1 MQKTHWMLSG
11 LAAAVCSLGMG
22 AASAATV
29 SWADWTSIS
38 TTTATGTMGGV
49 GVTVTGGLALGG
61 RSQTGCGTNYWT
73 QPNAGNAAYT
83 DGIVSNGPTACEQVG
98 LIGPTTVTVT
108 FASAIND
115 LVMAIVSVGRVD
127 SPVTYTFDQAF
138 TLDSEGV
145 GYWGGGQA
153 GAYVANSSTSFT
165 GREFHGVLRF
175 SSPVTSLSFV
185 VNPGED
191 WHAFTFGSVPEPGSI
206 ALVLTALLTAG
217 GLTRRRHSA

>member
-1 MQKTHWMLSG
+1 MQMTPWMLSG
-11 LAAAVCSLGMG
+11 LAAAACSLAVGS
-22 AASAATV
+22 ASAATV
-29 SWADWTSIS
+29 SWADWTSVNS
-38 TTTATGTMGGV
+38 TTATGAIGGV

-108 FASAIND
+108 FASAIDD
-115 LVMAIVSVGRVD
+115 LVMAIVSVGQVGV
-127 SPVTYTFDQAF
+127 PVTYSFSQAF

-175 SSPVTSLSFV
+175 DNPVTSLTFT

-191 WHAFTFGSVPEPGSI
+191 WHAFTFGNVVPEPGSI
-206 ALVLTALLTAG
+206 ALVLTALLAAG
-217 GLTRRRHSA
+217 GLSRRRA

>member
-1 MQKTHWMLSG
+1 MQKTRWMLSG
-11 LAAAVCSLGMG
+11 LAAAACGLAVSS
-22 AASAATV
+22 ASAATV
-29 SWADWTSIS
+29 AWADWTNINS
-38 TTTATGTMGGV
+38 TTATGTIGGV
-49 GVTVTGGLALGG
+49 GVTVTGGIALGG

-83 DGIVSNGPTACEQVG
+83 DGIVGNGPTACEQVG
-98 LIGPTTVTVT
+98 LIGPTTVTVA
-108 FASAIND
+108 FATAIDD
-115 LVMAIVSVGRVD
+115 LVMAIVSVGQVGV
-127 SPVTYTFDQAF
+127 PVTYSFSQAF

-175 SSPVTSLSFV
+175 DNPVTSLTFV

-191 WHAFTFGSVPEPGSI
+191 WHAFTFGNVVPEPGSI
-206 ALVLTALLTAG
+206 ALVLTALLAAG
-217 GLTRRRHSA
+217 SLSRRRA